1 MRTTVRLDDELL
13 AEAKRYATRTGRTLT
28 SLIDEGLREVLAR
41 GERRAPA
48 KRVELLTGGE
58 GGLRPGIRSD
68 SFSEVLDQ
76 LDTERFLKSIDRS

>member
-68 SFSEVLDQ
+68 SFSEALDQ
-76 LDTERFLKSIDRS
+76 LDCERFLKSIDRS

>member
-13 AEAKRYATRTGRTLT
+13 AEAKRYAALTGRTLT

>member
-1 MRTTVRLDDELL
+1 MRTTVRLDDDLL
-13 AEAKRYATRTGRTLT
+13 AEAKRYAARSGRTLT
-28 SLIDEGLREVLAR
+28 SLIDQGLREVLAR

-68 SFSEVLDQ
+68 RLTDVLDAM
-76 LDTERFLKSIDRS
+76 DCERFRALVDRS

>member
-13 AEAKRYATRTGRTLT
+13 AEAKRQAARTGRTLT

-41 GERRAPA
+41 GARRAPA

-58 GGLRPGIRSD
+58 GGLQPGVRSD
-68 SFSEVLDQ
+68 RLTDQ
-76 LDTERFLKSIDRS
+76 LDLMDCKHFVDLVDRS

>member
-48 KRVELLTGGE
+48 KRVELITGGK
-58 GGLRPGIRSD
+58 GGLQPGVR
-68 SFSEVLDQ
+68 
-76 LDTERFLKSIDRS
+76 IDRWADLLDLMEDDRFRSSD

>member
-13 AEAKRYATRTGRTLT
+13 AEAKRYAARTGRTLT
-28 SLIDEGLREVLAR
+28 SLIDEGLRGVLAR

>member
-48 KRVELLTGGE
+48 KRVELITGGK
-58 GGLRPGIRSD
+58 GGLQPG
-68 SFSEVLDQ
+68 V
-76 LDTERFLKSIDRS
+76 KIDRWADLLDLMEDDRFRSSD

>member
-76 LDTERFLKSIDRS
+76 LDCERFLKLIDRS

>member
-1 MRTTVRLDDELL
+1 MRTTVRLSDELL
-13 AEAKRYATRTGRTLT
+13 AEARRHAARTGRTLT

-58 GGLRPGIRSD
+58 GGLQPGVR
-68 SFSEVLDQ
+68 
-76 LDTERFLKSIDRS
+76 IDRWADLLDLMEDDRFRSSD

>member
-13 AEAKRYATRTGRTLT
+13 AEAKRYAARTGRTLT

-76 LDTERFLKSIDRS
+76 LDCERFLKSIDRS

>member
-13 AEAKRYATRTGRTLT
+13 AEAKRYAARTGRTLT

-41 GERRAPA
+41 GERRVPA

-76 LDTERFLKSIDRS
+76 LDCERFLKSIDRS

>member
-13 AEAKRYATRTGRTLT
+13 AEAKRYAARTGRTLT

-58 GGLRPGIRSD
+58 GGLRPGVKIDSWADLLDLMESD
-68 SFSEVLDQ
+68 RFSLG
-76 LDTERFLKSIDRS
+76 L

>member
-13 AEAKRYATRTGRTLT
+13 AEAKRHAARTGRTLT

-58 GGLRPGIRSD
+58 GGLRPGVTID
-68 SFSEVLDQ
+68 SWTDLLDRM
-76 LDTERFLKSIDRS
+76 DCERFLDLVDRS

>member
-13 AEAKRYATRTGRTLT
+13 AEAKRFAARTGRTLT

-48 KRVELLTGGE
+48 KRVELPTGGR
-58 GGLRPGIRSD
+58 GGLRPGVRIDSWADLLDLMERDRFRSTD
-68 SFSEVLDQ
+68 
-76 LDTERFLKSIDRS
+76 

>member
-13 AEAKRYATRTGRTLT
+13 AEAKRYAARTGRTLT